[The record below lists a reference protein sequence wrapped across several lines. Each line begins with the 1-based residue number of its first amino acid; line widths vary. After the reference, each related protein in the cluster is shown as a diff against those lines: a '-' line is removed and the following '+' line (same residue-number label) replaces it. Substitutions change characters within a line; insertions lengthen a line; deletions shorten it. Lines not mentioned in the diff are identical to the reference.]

1 MRIVNTIARWV
12 EYPRARPPAW
22 AEDVPDG
29 PTFDGVDWIVRASS
43 TRWPRRSTMPS
54 SARRQKP
61 RSRACRPGFSAAS
74 LRPPSAR
81 GHSQFI
87 SVAICELCFAQCVT
101 TIANAKA
108 KRAAGITDVAAPV
121 ERP

>member
-1 MRIVNTIARWV
+1 MGGG
-12 EYPRARPPAW
+12 RARRP
-22 AEDVPDG
+22 DVRRCGLD
-29 PTFDGVDWIVRASS
+29 RASKQYEVAKAEHDAVE
-43 TRWPRRSTMPS
+43 REK
-54 SARRQKP
+54 AEAAKP
-61 RSRACRPGFSAAS
+61 RVPAGFLRRACGRRAH
-74 LRPPSAR
+74 R

-108 KRAAGITDVAAPV
+108 KRAAGITDVDAPV